1 MGRHTLHDYAVAVT
15 KPARQTAESRTPMGE
30 WIGQERHA
38 ERRKSND
45 ALVALAE
52 FIYGTITPG
61 CGCEECDAR
70 RETVMTLIYGKGVD
84 AEAID
89 EAIG

>member
-1 MGRHTLHDYAVAVT
+1 MSLRDYAVAMT
-15 KPARQTAESRTPMGE
+15 SRPRRTAESRTPLGE
-30 WIGQERHA
+30 WVGQERNA
-38 ERRKSND
+38 ERKQRND
-45 ALVALAE
+45 ALIALAE

-84 AEAID
+84 GEAID
-89 EAIG
+89 RAIG

>member
-1 MGRHTLHDYAVAVT
+1 MMTGTLREYAIEMT
-15 KPARQTAESRTPMGE
+15 RPPRRTPESRTPLGE
-30 WIGQERHA
+30 WIGEERNA
-38 ERRKSND
+38 ERKQRND
-45 ALVALAE
+45 ALIALAE
-52 FIYGTITPG
+52 FVYGTITPG

-89 EAIG
+89 RAIG